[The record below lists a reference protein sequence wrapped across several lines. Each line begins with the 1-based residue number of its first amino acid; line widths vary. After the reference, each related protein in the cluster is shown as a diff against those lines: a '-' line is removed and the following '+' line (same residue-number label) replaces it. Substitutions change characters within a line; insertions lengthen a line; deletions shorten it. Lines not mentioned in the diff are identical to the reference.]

1 MSHSEFP
8 KLHKMKQSVNPSA
21 IVGLSVLLVM
31 VTAPH
36 AAEDFAY
43 GVFMRFGIS
52 DLAAGLVLAVA
63 YGLQTYGAYLSG
75 RGVRSGSAILGIM
88 GAVWCVGALAIHG
101 REILS
106 TGNYRHGFISKALE
120 VLIIAVGALTAV
132 VGLSQRGRE

>member
-1 MSHSEFP
+1 MSYSEFP
-8 KLHKMKQSVNPSA
+8 KLNKLKQSDNPSA
-21 IVGLSVLLVM
+21 VVWLSVLLVM

-43 GVFMRFGIS
+43 GVFVRFGIS
-52 DLAAGLVLAVA
+52 ALAAGLVLAVA

-75 RGVRSGSAILGIM
+75 RGVRSGSVILGIV

-120 VLIIAVGALTAV
+120 VLIVAVGALTAV
-132 VGLSQRGRE
+132 VGLSKRGRQ